1 VHSRPRWYA
10 PPGSTRPSALRG
22 LGVGWRP
29 ELALAI
35 DRRRDVSFIEVMAES
50 IDPRRVPE
58 ALDNLRA
65 RGTEVV
71 VHGVTLGLGDAT
83 PPARHR
89 LDHLNRV
96 AERLDA
102 TLISEHV
109 AFVRA
114 GHHEAGHLLPLPF
127 TSAAADIVIENIQ
140 MAQHELALPLALE
153 NIASLVTWSSSEM
166 TEVDFLD
173 RVLGQTRCP
182 MLLDVSNLF
191 ASMVN
196 HGVVLEEWL
205 STMAAHQ
212 VAYAHVGGGH
222 YDRTGLYHDTHAH
235 PVPQPVYDLLDRI
248 TSELCVPAVLLERD
262 EGFDRGDV
270 GSELDALARL
280 LERDRPQRTRVSGV
294 LG

>member
-1 VHSRPRWYA
+1 
-10 PPGSTRPSALRG
+10 
-22 LGVGWRP
+22 
-29 ELALAI
+29 
-35 DRRRDVSFIEVMAES
+35 
-50 IDPRRVPE
+50 
-58 ALDNLRA
+58 LDNLRA

-83 PPARHR
+83 PPARQR

-114 GHHEAGHLLPLPF
+114 GRHEAGHLLPLPY
-127 TSAAADIVIENIQ
+127 TRAAADILVENIQ
-140 MAQHELALPLALE
+140 IAQHELALPLALE

-166 TEVDFLD
+166 TELDFLD
-173 RVLGQTRCP
+173 LVLGQTRCP
-182 MLLDVSNLF
+182 MLLDVSNLY
-191 ASMVN
+191 ASIVN

-205 STMAAHQ
+205 SRMAAHQ
-212 VAYAHVGGGH
+212 VAYAHVAGGH

-235 PVPQPVYDLLDRI
+235 PVAQPVYDLLAQV
-248 TSELCVPAVLLERD
+248 TSQLCLPAVLLERD
-262 EGFDRGDV
+262 DGFDRGDV
-270 GSELDALARL
+270 GSELDVLVRL
-280 LERDRPQRTRVSGV
+280 LERDNSQSSWFSRA